1 MSRGFSH
8 DQSIIK
14 EEYAMNTVMTAAPGE
29 SPNSEVFAITKG
41 ALDWLRNAPNPFYA
55 TPVEEKRV
63 EVMDTIRGLARDI
76 RDLDFEIRCAD
87 VQIHIAA
94 ERKNLLEVAIAEIEA
109 KIGREKDRSVM
120 KGLEAS
126 KWRTLRQR
134 KKVLR
139 QLDLLYREKRGFV
152 DQIKTLKAC
161 IKDLNRIKDDPS
173 VLAALVAE
181 AEVGVVN

>member
-1 MSRGFSH
+1 
-8 DQSIIK
+8 
-14 EEYAMNTVMTAAPGE
+14 MNAVMTAASNENPG
-29 SPNSEVFAITKG
+29 SEVFAIAKG
-41 ALDWLRNAPNPFYA
+41 ALDWLRNAPNPFYP
-55 TPVEEKRV
+55 TPVEEKRA
-63 EVMDTIRGLARDI
+63 EVTETICGLARDL
-76 RDLDFEIRCAD
+76 RDLDFEIRCVD
-87 VQIHIAA
+87 VQIHIAV
-94 ERKNLLEVAIAEIEA
+94 ERKKLLESALAGIEE
-109 KIGREKDRSVM
+109 KVSTEKDRGAM
-120 KGLEAS
+120 KGLDAS

-139 QLDLLYREKRGFV
+139 QLDLLHREKRGFV